1 MLELR
6 KHEIA
11 AEQVCSALRTYL
23 YDLAQDLSDAQKKQ
37 DARAKGATD
46 STMDEFNRLA
56 TERQREGNAMLE
68 TRLVEV
74 RTEIVGIME
83 SGAKA
88 ANAEIQAK
96 WAASEAAVQ
105 RLISASEA
113 RTEEKIAAAVRS
125 VLEQLP
131 RKDEGGD

>member
-1 MLELR
+1 MIDVR
-6 KHEIA
+6 RHQIA
-11 AEQVCSALRTYL
+11 AEQVVETLRTFL
-23 YDLAQDLSDAQKKQ
+23 YGVSEDLAEAQKKQ
-37 DARAKGATD
+37 DQRSAGTTA

-68 TRLVEV
+68 SRLVEV
-74 RTEIVGIME
+74 REEIVGIME

-88 ANAEIQAK
+88 ADAEITAK
-96 WAASEAAVQ
+96 WRSSEAAMQ
-105 RLISASEA
+105 RMVSASEA
-113 RTEEKIAAAVRS
+113 RTEEKIARAVRS